1 MKPLT
6 ENQIQQQVVVL
17 LESYCRNDVTWF
29 GVPNGEF
36 RFPKTAAR
44 LKAQGV
50 RPGAPDLVVLSSG
63 IFYGLELKRDSG
75 RLADSQRSMGAEIT
89 RAGGIYYVCYG
100 LEEAVQ
106 CLMKIDVFRPGFKF
120 TFRDN
125 GVD

>member
-6 ENQIQQQVVVL
+6 EAQIQQQVVVL

-36 RFPKTAAR
+36 RFPKTAAPSGLR
-44 LKAQGV
+44 ACG
-50 RPGAPDLVVLSSG
+50 PGPDLVVLSCG

-75 RLADSQRSMGAEIT
+75 RLAESQRSMGAEIT

-100 LEEAVQ
+100 LDEAVR
-106 CLMKIDVFRPGFKF
+106 CLMKIDVFRPGLKF

-125 GVD
+125 ED